1 MTYLLFFHSTNKESL
16 ITSYFNIVRKT
27 IQDLVPKSIM
37 HLLVNFSKVN
47 VQIRLVEGLFK
58 EELFSEL
65 LQEDENLTSERQ
77 KCKTMLEVY
86 RNAFEIMNE
95 AM

>member
-1 MTYLLFFHSTNKESL
+1 
-16 ITSYFNIVRKT
+16 
-27 IQDLVPKSIM
+27 M
-37 HLLVNFSKVN
+37 HLLVNHSREM
-47 VQIRLVEGLFK
+47 VQNRLVSELYK
-58 EELFSEL
+58 EELFADL

-86 RNAFEIMNE
+86 RKAFEIINE

>member
-1 MTYLLFFHSTNKESL
+1 L

-37 HLLVNFSKVN
+37 HLLVNYSREA
-47 VQIRLVEGLFK
+47 VQNRLVSELYK
-58 EELFSEL
+58 EELFSDL
-65 LQEDENLTSERQ
+65 LQEDENLANERQ
-77 KCKTMLEVY
+77 KCKTMLDVCKK
-86 RNAFEIMNE
+86 AFEIINE